1 MDTKGKTFPPKSLT
15 DFMNMLATL
24 PTETMALRQAHEHK
38 AKLIARKHPRTLNQ
52 QKTDRNNKIVRMYQ
66 QGESIDK
73 IWKMSGF
80 KSRQS
85 VFNVL
90 DAAGVDFNR
99 GHSKKELQDRS
110 TKEELQ
116 KDNSDD

>member
-1 MDTKGKTFPPKSLT
+1 
-15 DFMNMLATL
+15 
-24 PTETMALRQAHEHK
+24 
-38 AKLIARKHPRTLNQ
+38 
-52 QKTDRNNKIVRMYQ
+52 
-66 QGESIDK
+66 
-73 IWKMSGF
+73 MSGF

>member
-1 MDTKGKTFPPKSLT
+1 
-15 DFMNMLATL
+15 
-24 PTETMALRQAHEHK
+24 
-38 AKLIARKHPRTLNQ
+38 
-52 QKTDRNNKIVRMYQ
+52 MYQ